1 MARHNKGS
9 FDNFWKINPKIFG
22 GFKNMNYLCI
32 AIRSPSL
39 SDDTRGSSKNIFE
52 KSCQKVWWFQK
63 YELPLQ
69 PISALNDEWFGNES
83 SKKIRI

>member
-1 MARHNKGS
+1 
-9 FDNFWKINPKIFG
+9 
-22 GFKNMNYLCI
+22 MNYLCI
-32 AIRSPSL
+32 AIRSLSL
-39 SDDTRGSSKNIFE
+39 SEDVKGSSKNIFE
-52 KSCQKVWWFQK
+52 KSSLKIWWFQK